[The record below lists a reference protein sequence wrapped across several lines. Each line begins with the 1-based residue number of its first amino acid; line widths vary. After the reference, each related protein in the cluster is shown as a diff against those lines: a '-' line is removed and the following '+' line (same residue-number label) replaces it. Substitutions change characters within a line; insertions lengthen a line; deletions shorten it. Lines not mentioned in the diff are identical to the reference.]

1 MKFNKELLDPY
12 IGYYKNS
19 LVLQRFARVFSLDV
33 LVKASNM
40 LLLPVYLKL
49 MTVDEVG
56 LFTYILSIVG
66 LFSIVLNF
74 GLYLSQTKLYH
85 DYDAE
90 ERKSLVFT
98 IAVMLL
104 VFLTATVVPI
114 YIFRIDEYL
123 VPIIFSHPINYASY
137 RDGLFVA
144 IIITILSFMLYNF
157 LMTSENIKKF
167 QTYNFVKL
175 LLVNSIVI
183 YLLYAPHQDGVM
195 VRLNYSYSIEFFIFL
210 AFSWLYIKN
219 MKPKFNWL
227 YAKRALIIGV
237 PAMFSALVGVVYNF
251 SDRFILEKYGN
262 MTDMAIYSIGVQ
274 YATILMVIFASFQN
288 VLLPIFFKEKDVD
301 KNFKKTKK
309 IIVKMVVIFA
319 GISLGLFIAFKAVL
333 IFNIIPHKY
342 EPILYILPVLLATQI
357 TQAVIQLLSNYIVY
371 FEIVYVGTVFSIF
384 LSMLNI
390 GLNLYFIPMF
400 NIMGAAVSSLIV
412 ALISVALYY
421 YFVKNKCK
429 PAAAHAAKD

>member
-1 MKFNKELLDPY
+1 MKFNRELLAPV

-56 LFTYILSIVG
+56 LFTYLLSIIG
-66 LFSIVLNF
+66 LFSIILNF

-85 DYDAE
+85 DYGAE

-98 IAVMLL
+98 IVVMLL
-104 VFLTATVVPI
+104 VFLTATITPI
-114 YIFRIDEYL
+114 YFFRLDEYL
-123 VPIIFSHPINYASY
+123 VPIIFSHPINYSSY

-157 LMTSENIKKF
+157 LMTSENVKKF
-167 QTYNFVKL
+167 QMYNFVKL
-175 LLVNSIVI
+175 FIVNSVVI
-183 YLLYAPHQDGVM
+183 YLLYTSPADGVM
-195 VRLNYSYSIEFFIFL
+195 IRLNYSYSIEFFIFL
-210 AFSWLYIKN
+210 GFSWFYIKN

-227 YAKRALIIGV
+227 YVKKALIIGV
-237 PAMFSALVGVVYNF
+237 PTMFSALVGVVYNF

-262 MTDMAIYSIGVQ
+262 MSDMAIYSIGVQ
-274 YATILMVIFASFQN
+274 YATILMVIFASFQT
-288 VLLPIFFKEKDVD
+288 VFLPFFFKEKDVE
-301 KNFKKTKK
+301 KNFSKTKN
-309 IIVKMVVIFA
+309 IIVKMVLIFS
-319 GISLGLFIAFKAVL
+319 GISLALFIAFKVVL
-333 IFNIIPHKY
+333 VLNIIPHKY

-384 LSMLNI
+384 LSILNI
-390 GLNLYFIPMF
+390 GLNLYFIPRF
-400 NIMGAAVSSLIV
+400 NIMGAAISSLMV
-412 ALISVALYY
+412 ALISVMLYY
-421 YFVKNKCK
+421 YFIKNKCK
-429 PAAAHAAKD
+429 RSIKAAI